1 MLEIHVSLSKIKILT
16 KKHIE
21 KYIIDI
27 FVYVREVNLTKLMPK
42 INYLIRNVQDGLL
55 SELSFNF

>member
-16 KKHIE
+16 KKHVE

-27 FVYVREVNLTKLMPK
+27 FVYIREVNLTKLMPK
-42 INYLIRNVQDGLL
+42 IHYLIRNVQYGLL
-55 SELSFNF
+55 SELSLNF